1 MSAVAVF
8 SWSTPAREAERAV
21 EGPAARARPRDG
33 VSLDPALRAA
43 MERGFGHDF
52 GAVRVHAD
60 EEAYAVTRAAR
71 ARALTIGTEVAL
83 GPAASSG
90 AATAR
95 GRHTLAHELAH
106 VVQQSGGAHRPPGRG
121 DAGTHV
127 TPAITSTQGARSV
140 QVTTGQVTTDP
151 ATAER
156 EADAAASRVLAGG
169 RAHVRERRP
178 VAAQC
183 EGEGS
188 TAPTAATPAMEPGQV
203 ILGGLSTV
211 AEQAKDNNP
220 EVKRRLIEPLT
231 LRAEREWGRLPGS
244 ERAGLIGF
252 GAGTLALSGGA
263 LLSDPNGRRVLSGV
277 NLATPL
283 TLIPGMPL
291 THFSYSLPTGE
302 GATQRTYGFR
312 TNFSF
317 DDLLEP
323 VRRRLGWQGL
333 TLTAEM
339 GWAFDPADG
348 QLRIREARATLGIL
362 PGVTLSGGTYPDL
375 LAPRQTFPT
384 AEGGSVDLRQQLPAP
399 AHTATPDVRVI
410 LSIDLLQLG
419 RSGAVPGLKAL
430 IGNF

>member
-1 MSAVAVF
+1 MSRVAVF
-8 SWSTPAREAERAV
+8 SWPSPARDTERGAPFALETSRQPR
-21 EGPAARARPRDG
+21 EGVA
-33 VSLDPALRAA
+33 LDPSLRAA
-43 MERGFGHDF
+43 MEQGFGHDF

-60 EEAYAVTRAAR
+60 EQAHAVTRAAR
-71 ARALTIGTEVAL
+71 ARALTVGREVSL
-83 GPAASSG
+83 GPAAARDG
-90 AATAR
+90 VTAR
-95 GRHTLAHELAH
+95 ARHTLAHELAH
-106 VVQQSGGAHRPPGRG
+106 VVQQSGGPAPGGESADR
-121 DAGTHV
+121 A
-127 TPAITSTQGARSV
+127 A
-140 QVTTGQVTTDP
+140 
-151 ATAER
+151 AER
-156 EADAAASRVLAGG
+156 EADAAASRVLGGG
-169 RAHVRERRP
+169 RAVVRERRP
-178 VAAQC
+178 VGAQC

-188 TAPTAATPAMEPGQV
+188 TPPTTRPATDPGQV
-203 ILGGLSTV
+203 ILGGLTTV

-220 EVKRRLIEPLT
+220 EVKRLLIEPLT
-231 LRAEREWGRLPGS
+231 LRARSEWGRLPGG

-291 THFSYSLPTGE
+291 THFSYSLPS
-302 GATQRTYGFR
+302 GAGPTQRTFGFR

-333 TLTAEM
+333 TLSAEM
-339 GWAFDPADG
+339 GWAYDPVDG

-375 LAPRQTFPT
+375 LAQRQTFPT
-384 AEGGSVDLRQQLPAP
+384 AEGGSVELRQQLPAP

-410 LSIDLLQLG
+410 LSIDLLKLG
-419 RSGAVPGLKAL
+419 RSGVIPGLGGL
-430 IGNF
+430 LGSF

>member
-8 SWSTPAREAERAV
+8 SWSTPVREDERAVERAV
-21 EGPAARARPRDG
+21 EGSAASARPREG
-33 VSLDPALRAA
+33 VALDPSLRAA

-52 GAVRVHAD
+52 GAVRLHAD

-71 ARALTIGTEVAL
+71 ARALTIGTEISL
-83 GPAASSG
+83 GPAAAGSG
-90 AATAR
+90 VTAR

-106 VVQQSGGAHRPPGRG
+106 VVQQSGGGRPAP
-121 DAGTHV
+121 
-127 TPAITSTQGARSV
+127 
-140 QVTTGQVTTDP
+140 VTTDR
-151 ATAER
+151 AAAER
-156 EADAAASRVLAGG
+156 EADATASRVLAGG

-178 VAAQC
+178 VGVQC

-188 TAPTAATPAMEPGQV
+188 AAPATATPATDPGQV
-203 ILGGLSTV
+203 ILGGLATV

-220 EVKRRLIEPLT
+220 EVKRRLVEPLT
-231 LRAEREWGRLPGS
+231 LRAERAWGRLPGS

-263 LLSDPNGRRVLSGV
+263 LLSDPNGRKVLSGV

-312 TNFSF
+312 TGFSF

-333 TLTAEM
+333 TLKAEM
-339 GWAFDPADG
+339 GWAFDPVDG

-375 LAPRQTFPT
+375 LAARQTFPT
-384 AEGGSVDLRQQLPAP
+384 AEGGSVELRQQLPAP
-399 AHTATPDVRVI
+399 PHTATPDVRVI
-410 LSIDLLQLG
+410 LSVDLLKLG
-419 RSGAVPGLKAL
+419 RSGAVPGLGGL

>member
-1 MSAVAVF
+1 
-8 SWSTPAREAERAV
+8 
-21 EGPAARARPRDG
+21 
-33 VSLDPALRAA
+33 

-52 GAVRVHAD
+52 GTVRLHAD

-83 GPAASSG
+83 GPAAAGS

-106 VVQQSGGAHRPPGRG
+106 VVQQTGGAHPLPSRG
-121 DAGTHV
+121 DAGTHG
-127 TPAITSTQGARSV
+127 TPGITSNRGAWPGAVS
-140 QVTTGQVTTDP
+140 TGS

-156 EADAAASRVLAGG
+156 EADAAASLVLAGG
-169 RAHVRERRP
+169 RAHVRDRAP
-178 VAAQC
+178 VGAQC

-188 TAPTAATPAMEPGQV
+188 AAPTATPATDPGQV
-203 ILGGLSTV
+203 ILGGLATV

-263 LLSDPNGRRVLSGV
+263 LLSDPNGRKALSGV

-312 TNFSF
+312 TGFSF

-333 TLTAEM
+333 TLKAEM

-384 AEGGSVDLRQQLPAP
+384 AEGGSVELRQQLPAP

-410 LSIDLLQLG
+410 LSVDLLKLG
-419 RSGAVPGLKAL
+419 RSGVIPGLSGL